1 MRFLTPFVVLPL
13 ILLFA
18 NTINAR
24 AAQRDQVISGRLI
37 SENGA
42 FSCDH
47 CVVTLLANGVRPI
60 GTTYTDLS
68 GRFTF
73 AAVPRGTY
81 TIHVEIDGF
90 QDVNQV
96 VENEFGETNVIVT
109 LVPKR
114 TVDTTGA
121 QIVNIAEFKELY
133 PKKAVSNFEKGTDLL
148 KKKNTDKAIE
158 YLQQAV
164 ELAPTFYEAHNQLG
178 IAYREAGR
186 PDDAEREFVKAHE
199 LNSTGIGPLLNLT
212 SLYLDENKPDRAVKT
227 GEEAVK
233 ANSRS
238 APAFFNLGVAL
249 YKAAMMDRAEV
260 ALKRALELAPR
271 MPNVRLML
279 ANVYLKLH
287 RYDKTMEQ
295 LDNYVVENPRGEHL
309 AEVEHMRDQ
318 LVSAGVCQTVHDKL
332 CLYGQ

>member
-1 MRFLTPFVVLPL
+1 MRFLTPFVVLPFL
-13 ILLFA
+13 LLFVST
-18 NTINAR
+18 NTT
-24 AAQRDQVISGRLI
+24 AAAERDQISGRLI
-37 SENGA
+37 FENGN

-47 CVVTLLANGVRPI
+47 CAITLLADGVRPI

-73 AAVPRGTY
+73 SGVPRGTY
-81 TIHVEIDGF
+81 TIHLELDGF

-96 VENEFGETNVIVT
+96 VEAGLGEATVMVT
-109 LVPKR
+109 LVRKPA
-114 TVDTTGA
+114 VVSTGS
-121 QIVNIAEFKELY
+121 QIVNISEFKELY
-133 PKKAVSNFEKGTDLL
+133 PKKAVSNFEKGVDLL
-148 KKKNTDKAIE
+148 RKNKTNDAIE
-158 YLQQAV
+158 YLRQAV

-178 IAYREAGR
+178 VAYRQAGR
-186 PDDAEREFVKAHE
+186 TDDAEREFIKAHE

-212 SLYLDENKPDRAVKT
+212 SLYLDENEPDRAVKT

-233 ANSRS
+233 TNSHS
-238 APAFFNLGVAL
+238 APAFFNLGIAL
-249 YKAAMMDRAEV
+249 YKAAMLDKAEV

-271 MPNVRLML
+271 MPNVRLAL

-295 LDNYVVENPRGEHL
+295 LDSYIVENPHGDHL
-309 AEVEHMRDQ
+309 AEVQHMRDQ
-318 LVSAGVCQTVHDKL
+318 LMGAGVCQTVHDKL